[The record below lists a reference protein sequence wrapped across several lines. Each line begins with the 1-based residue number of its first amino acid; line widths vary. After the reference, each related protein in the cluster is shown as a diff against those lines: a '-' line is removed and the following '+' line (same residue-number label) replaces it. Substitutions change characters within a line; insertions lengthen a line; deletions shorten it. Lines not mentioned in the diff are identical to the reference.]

1 MLLKLL
7 LLNMPECVHINRNLN
22 MPRVLN
28 MSSSEY
34 GKALNVAKVLI
45 MRALHSVLS
54 IPEYVLIE
62 Y

>member
-1 MLLKLL
+1 
-7 LLNMPECVHINRNLN
+7 MPECVHINRNLN